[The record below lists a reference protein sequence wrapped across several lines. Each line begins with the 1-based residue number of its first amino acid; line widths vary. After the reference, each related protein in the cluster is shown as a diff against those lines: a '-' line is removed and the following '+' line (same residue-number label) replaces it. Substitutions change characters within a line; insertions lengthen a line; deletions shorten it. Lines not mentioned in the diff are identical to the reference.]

1 MVDGE
6 VEMAIFSY
14 LGLMDLTTDLPVYT
28 FHIKSNVV
36 CKGRML
42 RTPPILFSYTAFLIK
57 QKPWFLRTWAFSP
70 LALAFAPRLKY

>member
-28 FHIKSNVV
+28 FHIKSNVGIMAGNQDTV
-36 CKGRML
+36 N
-42 RTPPILFSYTAFLIK
+42 
-57 QKPWFLRTWAFSP
+57 Q
-70 LALAFAPRLKY
+70 